1 MKRNK
6 YKNLTW
12 LLLVVFGL
20 VLPASLPAVEQFPP
34 HEMDIEVDEE
44 EIKRDLHSDIP
55 LEILPDV
62 LPPEQPFDK
71 ESEEEPEFRAKK
83 RLKRRKQGKSDQVNS
98 GMILKRMDL
107 NDDGVVDLHEIHV
120 MLKKHGISEKEMD
133 ELALK
138 LMEYDEDEDEAL
150 SKEELKTMRNDKPKL
165 MREFLSRRPR
175 FKEKFDFNQNGTI
188 DDQEW
193 DQIREAR
200 KRFSDRRK
208 VLRGRQMDQPH
219 GRFKDHSGSRPPLRG
234 SGEKDFSPEGMPP
247 HQKGNFT
254 TGSRF
259 SEKTQVSSP
268 AQVAAQIHE
277 NIVKVFQT
285 TARRLEKGGDLN
297 RALIVQAKLAEV
309 EVHLA
314 KALIRIQEKDY
325 DEAVNE
331 LNNIVKVARS
341 LPDIGPLPE
350 IQKEEA
356 ESKQKK

>member
-20 VLPASLPAVEQFPP
+20 VLPASLPAIEQFPP

-71 ESEEEPEFRAKK
+71 ENEEEPEFRTKK
-83 RLKRRKQGKSDQVNS
+83 RLKRHKQGKSDQVNS

-188 DDQEW
+188 DEQEW

-219 GRFKDHSGSRPPLRG
+219 GRL
-234 SGEKDFSPEGMPP
+234 
-247 HQKGNFT
+247 
-254 TGSRF
+254 
-259 SEKTQVSSP
+259 
-268 AQVAAQIHE
+268 
-277 NIVKVFQT
+277 
-285 TARRLEKGGDLN
+285 
-297 RALIVQAKLAEV
+297 
-309 EVHLA
+309 
-314 KALIRIQEKDY
+314 
-325 DEAVNE
+325 
-331 LNNIVKVARS
+331 
-341 LPDIGPLPE
+341 
-350 IQKEEA
+350 
-356 ESKQKK
+356 